1 MTRRSRRPIEATIR
15 HSGGPPD
22 PAGAAF
28 REAMSHWAS
37 GVAIL
42 AATDGEEID
51 ALTVSAFAALSL
63 DPPLVLAAVG
73 EGASIVPMLREIG
86 RFTVSIL
93 AADQAAIAGSVAQRL
108 PGSERIYHSLEDPS
122 VVGALAA
129 IECTLRDD
137 YDGGDHRLIVGH
149 VERVSLGPER
159 EPLVHFRRDYRGL
172 S

>member
-15 HSGGPPD
+15 HS
-22 PAGAAF
+22 AGASSSAGAGF
-28 REAMSHWAS
+28 RDAMSHWAS
-37 GVAIL
+37 GVAVL
-42 AATDGEEID
+42 AASDGEEID
-51 ALTVSAFAALSL
+51 AITVSSFSALSL

-73 EGASIVPMLREIG
+73 EATSIVPMLREVG

-93 AADQAAIAGSVAQRL
+93 AADQAAIAGAVAQRL
-108 PGSERIYHSLEDPS
+108 PGSERIYHSLDDPS

-129 IECTLRDD
+129 LECTLRHD
-137 YDGGDHRLIVGH
+137 YEGGDHRIIVGH

>member
-15 HSGGPPD
+15 PSGGSPGLGGGD
-22 PAGAAF
+22 F

-42 AATDGEEID
+42 AASDGEEID
-51 ALTVSAFAALSL
+51 AITVSAFSALSL

-73 EGASIVPMLREIG
+73 ETASIVPMLREVA

-93 AADQAAIAGSVAQRL
+93 AEDQAAIAGSVAQRL
-108 PGSERIYHSLEDPS
+108 PGSERIYHALDDPS
-122 VVGALAA
+122 VVGALASL
-129 IECTLRDD
+129 ECALRHE
-137 YDGGDHRLIVGH
+137 YDGGDHRIIVGH
-149 VERVSLGPER
+149 VERVRLGPDR